1 MVAANCGAYNFSE
14 DHYSFSTSSKV
25 TSPPGTSPFS
35 FWYPVDWRDS
45 VLLAPRYPED
55 SRDSVLLAPRY
66 PEDWSDS
73 VLLAQYFWPSGN
85 LGTGRHGRTFL
96 SRNTMCVYK
105 PCAAAFTRRFS
116 PRKT

>member
-1 MVAANCGAYNFSE
+1 MVAANCGAYNSSE

-55 SRDSVLLAPRY
+55 WRNSVHSDTRYPEDWRDSVLSATRYPEEWRDSVLLAPGY
-66 PEDWSDS
+66 AVVWQD
-73 VLLAQYFWPSGN
+73 
-85 LGTGRHGRTFL
+85 
-96 SRNTMCVYK
+96 
-105 PCAAAFTRRFS
+105 
-116 PRKT
+116 